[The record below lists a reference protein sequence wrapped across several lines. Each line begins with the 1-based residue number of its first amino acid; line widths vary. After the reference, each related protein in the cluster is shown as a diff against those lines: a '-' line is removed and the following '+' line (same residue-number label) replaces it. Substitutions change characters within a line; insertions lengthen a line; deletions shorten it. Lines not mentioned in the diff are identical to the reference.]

1 MFAIGNSQ
9 TALPVRRRS
18 GGGSPAPT
26 PTPTPVAGAARPDFA
41 ALGLTPA
48 FLFHPDTETGTSL
61 SGAEV
66 TAVAGM
72 AGSPALQRG
81 ATGPLQRT
89 DAFGRKLWTF
99 RGSDYL
105 EALPASFTSTPRAFT
120 ILMVGRAHSSGQVI
134 NFFGHSKLN
143 DGVTVDTI
151 FGAMLS
157 TYGTQG
163 SPNYLR
169 STGLSS
175 YSAGATALANMVIG
189 QQMQVFGA
197 AGRTTAN
204 GGTRYLMNGVG
215 VNHTQPQNANLD
227 MKGFRIGGYEKSN
240 GTTNQ
245 FDLYCAV
252 AFKGELTDAQV
263 NAVMAYLT
271 GHYAIPAVTRQLIM
285 EGDSITY
292 GINTTYERT
301 GMQICGPGGFLPD
314 DVRVLDIAVSGSQV
328 VTFTNNLTTR
338 RDTATAPWHG
348 CLLPGGPANNVL
360 YVQIGNNDFAIGAG
374 NKSAAAV
381 YPDFIAYL
389 NTPTAGV
396 LQRGFSVAY
405 GVNIGSNIEPY
416 LRQRLLDWRALIRG
430 AQFDS
435 DIGAAAGG
443 PFAGRLTR
451 IELPSITVSGAQ
463 PFESPPTGASAYFQD
478 GTHPTAAGNL
488 LMVGGGDTPQHGI
501 GRLF

>member
-9 TALPVRRRS
+9 TGLPVRRRS

-26 PTPTPVAGAARPDFA
+26 PTPTPVAGAARPDFT

-89 DAFGRKLWTF
+89 DALGRKLWSF

-105 EALPASFTSTPRAFT
+105 ECLPVNFTSTPRAFT

-143 DGVTVDTI
+143 DGVTVDSI

-175 YSAGATALANMVIG
+175 YSAGASALANLVVG
-189 QQMQVFGA
+189 QQMQLFGV
-197 AGRTTAN
+197 AGRTSAN
-204 GGTRYLMNGVG
+204 GGTRYVMNQVG
-215 VNHTQPQNANLD
+215 VNHSQPQNANTG

-252 AFKGELTDAQV
+252 AFQGELTDAQV
-263 NAVMAYLT
+263 NAVAAYLT
-271 GHYAIPAVTRQLIM
+271 AHYAIPPVTRQIIL

-292 GINTTYERT
+292 GINLTHERP
-301 GMQICGPGGFLPD
+301 GMQLCGPGGFLPD

-328 VTFTNNLTTR
+328 IGATNNLTSR
-338 RDTATAPWHG
+338 RDAATGPWHG
-348 CLLPGGPANNVL
+348 CLLPGGPLNNLL
-360 YVQIGNNDFAIGAG
+360 YVQIGNNDFAIGQG
-374 NKSAAAV
+374 NRTAAAA
-381 YPDFIAYL
+381 YSDFLAYL
-389 NTPTAGV
+389 NTPTTGV
-396 LQRGFSVAY
+396 LQRGFSVAV
-405 GVNIGSNIEPY
+405 GVNIGSNVEPT
-416 LRQRLLDWRALIRG
+416 LRQRLLDWRALLRS

-435 DIGAAAGG
+435 DLGTNVGG
-443 PFAGRLTR
+443 SFAGRLAR
-451 IELPSITVSGAQ
+451 IELPATTVSGAQ
-463 PFESPPTGASAYFQD
+463 PFESPPTGATTYFQD
-478 GTHPTAAGNL
+478 GTHPTAAGAL

-501 GRLF
+501 GALF